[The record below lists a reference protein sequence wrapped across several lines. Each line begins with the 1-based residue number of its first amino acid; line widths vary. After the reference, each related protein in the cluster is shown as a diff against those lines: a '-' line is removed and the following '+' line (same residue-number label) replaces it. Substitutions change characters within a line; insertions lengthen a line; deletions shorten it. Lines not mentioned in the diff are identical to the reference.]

1 MTSAGVPG
9 NLNSRRQAISERRLS
24 PKFVNPCSSSL
35 NLMQEPM
42 AATATLDASSVTN
55 LAPAKPWR
63 PRVNPWIVAMT
74 VTLATFMEVLDSSIA
89 NVALPHIAGGLG
101 ATQDEATWVL
111 TAYLVANAVILPAGA
126 YMTTFIGRKKFYM
139 ICVAL
144 FGISSALCGL
154 APSLPL
160 LVFFRILQGIGGG
173 GLAPSEQAILAD
185 TFPPEKR
192 GQAFA
197 MYGLAVVVA
206 PAIGPTLGGW
216 ITDNYDWRWIFF
228 LNVPICL
235 ISLFLTSRIVEDP
248 PYVHEQVRK
257 SQQGGIKLD
266 FLGFGLLG
274 LTFGSL
280 EFILDKGQED
290 DWFSSN
296 LITFFVITMVVCFV
310 LMIWWE
316 LKQLREGNRPIVN
329 LTLFKR
335 RSFAISFCLMFV
347 LGFSLYGTTILIPQF
362 VQTLLGYTAELAGLV
377 LSPAGF
383 MMMAMMPVVG
393 ILSSK
398 VDPRKLIGYGFIM
411 LTLSLVDLHTLNLGV
426 SYGRL
431 VFLRV
436 FQASGLAFLFI
447 PINTIAYVG
456 VKQSE
461 NNDVSGLT
469 NLARNIGGSC
479 GTAFVATMLTRR
491 TAAHE
496 TNLVRNLTP
505 ANNAFNAQ
513 VNALKGLF
521 GHGDQAIHA
530 AQANIYNQ
538 LHRQAGMLA
547 YLDIIQYLAVFC
559 ACMLPL
565 LFLIPRPP
573 KNASPSAGH

>member
-1 MTSAGVPG
+1 M
-9 NLNSRRQAISERRLS
+9 
-24 PKFVNPCSSSL
+24 
-35 NLMQEPM
+35 
-42 AATATLDASSVTN
+42 ATATLQLEDSQA
-55 LAPAKPWR
+55 LPAPKAIEKPWR

-74 VTLATFMEVLDSSIA
+74 VTLATFMEVLDSSIC

-111 TAYLVANAVILPAGA
+111 TSYLVANAIILPAGA

-144 FGISSALCGL
+144 FGISSALCGI

-160 LVFFRILQGIGGG
+160 LVFFRILQGVGGG

-185 TFPPEKR
+185 TFPPAKR

-197 MYGLAVVVA
+197 MYGLAVVCA
-206 PAIGPTLGGW
+206 PAIGPTLGGY
-216 ITDNYDWRWIFF
+216 ITDNFDWRWIFF

-248 PYVHEQVRK
+248 PWVEKQVK
-257 SQQGGIKLD
+257 ESQKGGIKLD

-280 EFILDKGQED
+280 EFVLDKGQED
-290 DWFSSN
+290 DWFHSPV
-296 LITFFVITMVVCFV
+296 ITFFVVTMVVAFII
-310 LMIWWE
+310 MIWWE
-316 LKQLREGNRPIVN
+316 LRQLRIKHRPILN

-335 RSFAISFCLMFV
+335 RNFAISFGLMFV
-347 LGFSLYGTTILIPQF
+347 LGFSLYATTVLIPQF
-362 VQTLLGYTAELAGLV
+362 VQTLLGYTAELAGMV
-377 LSPAGF
+377 LSPAGL

-393 ILSSK
+393 FLVGR
-398 VDPRKLIGYGFIM
+398 VDPRKLIAFGFLL
-411 LTLSLVDLHTLNLGV
+411 LTSALIEMHTLNLGV
-426 SYGRL
+426 SYKYL
-431 VFLRV
+431 VFVRC

-447 PINTIAYVG
+447 PINTIAYIG
-456 VKQSE
+456 VKQTE

-479 GTAFVATMLTRR
+479 GTAFFATMLTRR
-491 TAAHE
+491 SATHE
-496 TNLVRNLTP
+496 TNMVRNLTSG
-505 ANNAFNAQ
+505 NQAFVNQ
-513 VNALKGLF
+513 VMRLKPLF
-521 GHGDQAIHA
+521 GGARGGGGNPMTGAGSHA
-530 AQANIYNQ
+530 AQAFIYNQ

-565 LFLIPRPP
+565 LFFIPRPP
-573 KNASPSAGH
+573 KHVDPSAGH

>member
-1 MTSAGVPG
+1 MATTTVELPG
-9 NLNSRRQAISERRLS
+9 AQLPEVHESHSTIER
-24 PKFVNPCSSSL
+24 
-35 NLMQEPM
+35 
-42 AATATLDASSVTN
+42 
-55 LAPAKPWR
+55 PWR
-63 PRVNPWIVAMT
+63 PRINPWIVAMT

-111 TAYLVANAVILPAGA
+111 TAYLVSNAIILPAGA

-144 FGISSALCGL
+144 FGISSALCGF
-154 APSLPL
+154 APTLPL
-160 LVFFRILQGIGGG
+160 LIFCRILQGIGGG

-197 MYGLAVVVA
+197 MYGLAVVCA
-206 PAIGPTLGGW
+206 PAIGPTLGGY
-216 ITDNYDWRWIFF
+216 ITDNFDWRWIFF

-248 PYVHEQVRK
+248 PYVKAQVAK
-257 SQQGGIKLD
+257 SQKGGIKLD

-280 EFILDKGQED
+280 EFVLDKGQED
-290 DWFSSN
+290 DWFSSH
-296 LITFFVITMVVCFV
+296 LIAFFAVTMVVAFV
-310 LMIWWE
+310 VMIWWE
-316 LKQLREGNRPIVN
+316 LKQLREGHRPILN

-335 RSFAISFCLMFV
+335 PNFAICFLLMFV
-347 LGFSLYGTTILIPQF
+347 LGFSLYGTTILIPQL

-377 LSPAGF
+377 LSPAGL

-393 ILSSK
+393 IL
-398 VDPRKLIGYGFIM
+398 VGRTDPRKLIGFGFAI
-411 LTLSLVDLHTLNLGV
+411 LTVSLLTMHTMDLGV

-431 VFLRV
+431 VFLRC

-447 PINTIAYVG
+447 PINTIAYIG

-479 GTAFVATMLTRR
+479 GTAFMATMLTRR
-491 TAAHE
+491 TATHE
-496 TNLVRNLTP
+496 SNMVRNLTP
-505 ANNAFNAQ
+505 GNPAFMSQ
-513 VNALKGLF
+513 VATLKGMF
-521 GHGDQAIHA
+521 GGKTSGNPMTGTGSHA
-530 AQANIYNQ
+530 AQAYLYNQ
-538 LHRQAGMLA
+538 LHRQAAMLS

-559 ACMLPL
+559 ACMIPL
-565 LFLIPRPP
+565 LFFIPRPP
-573 KNASPSAGH
+573 KHASPSAGH

>member
-1 MTSAGVPG
+1 M
-9 NLNSRRQAISERRLS
+9 
-24 PKFVNPCSSSL
+24 
-35 NLMQEPM
+35 
-42 AATATLDASSVTN
+42 ATATFQSDANAPGSPGMTSVVE
-55 LAPAKPWR
+55 KPWR
-63 PRVNPWIVAMT
+63 PKINPWIVAMT

-101 ATQDEATWVL
+101 STQDEATWVL

-154 APSLPL
+154 APSLPI
-160 LVFFRILQGIGGG
+160 LVFCRILQGIGGG

-197 MYGLAVVVA
+197 MYGLAVVCA

-248 PYVHEQVRK
+248 PWVAKQVAESK
-257 SQQGGIKLD
+257 KGGIKLD

-274 LTFGSL
+274 ITFGSL

-290 DWFSSN
+290 DWFASK
-296 LITFFVITMVVCFV
+296 LITFFVVMMVLSFIT
-310 LMIWWE
+310 MIWWE
-316 LKQLREGNRPIVN
+316 LKQLRDKNRPIVN

-335 RSFAISFCLMFV
+335 RNFSVSFLLMFV

-377 LSPAGF
+377 LSPAGL
-383 MMMAMMPVVG
+383 MMMCMMPVVG

-398 VDPRKLIGYGFIM
+398 VDPRKLIAYGFFM
-411 LTLSLVDLHTLNLGV
+411 LTASLITMHSMDLNI

-431 VFLRV
+431 VFLRC

-447 PINTIAYVG
+447 PINTIAYIG

-469 NLARNIGGSC
+469 NLARNIGGSV

-491 TAAHE
+491 SAAHE
-496 TNLVRNLTP
+496 THMVRNLT
-505 ANNAFNAQ
+505 AGNQAFVNQ
-513 VNALKGLF
+513 VAKLKGMF
-521 GHGDQAIHA
+521 AGAAPAGTAPMAGPGAHT
-530 AQANIYNQ
+530 AQAYIYNQ

-547 YLDIIQYLAVFC
+547 YLDIIQVMAIFC
-559 ACMLPL
+559 ACMLPV
-565 LFLIPRPP
+565 LFLIPKPP
-573 KNASPSAGH
+573 KNIDPSAGH

>member
-1 MTSAGVPG
+1 MATTVIDLPEVQ
-9 NLNSRRQAISERRLS
+9 LSEAHRAE
-24 PKFVNPCSSSL
+24 
-35 NLMQEPM
+35 QH
-42 AATATLDASSVTN
+42 ATVER
-55 LAPAKPWR
+55 PWR
-63 PRVNPWIVAMT
+63 PRINPWIVAMT

-111 TAYLVANAVILPAGA
+111 TAYLVANAIILPAGA

-144 FGISSALCGL
+144 FGVSSALCG
-154 APSLPL
+154 
-160 LVFFRILQGIGGG
+160 VGGG

-197 MYGLAVVVA
+197 MYGLAVVCA
-206 PAIGPTLGGW
+206 PAIGPTLGGY
-216 ITDNYDWRWIFF
+216 ITDNFDWRWIFF

-235 ISLFLTSRIVEDP
+235 LSLFLTSRIVEDP
-248 PYVHEQVRK
+248 PYVKKQVEL
-257 SQQGGIKLD
+257 SQKGGIKLD

-290 DWFSSN
+290 DWFSSH
-296 LITFFVITMVVCFV
+296 LITFFTVAMVVAFV
-310 LMIWWE
+310 AMIWWE
-316 LKQLREGNRPIVN
+316 LRQLRMGERPILN
-329 LTLFKR
+329 LTLFER
-335 RSFAISFCLMFV
+335 RNFSISFLLMFV

-377 LSPAGF
+377 LSPAGL
-383 MMMAMMPVVG
+383 MMMCMMPIVG
-393 ILSSK
+393 IMVGK
-398 VDPRKLIGYGFIM
+398 VDPRKLIGYGFVM
-411 LTLSLVDLHTLNLGV
+411 LTLSLITMHTLNLGV
-426 SYGRL
+426 SYGYL
-431 VFLRV
+431 VFVRC

-447 PINTIAYVG
+447 PINTISYIG

-469 NLARNIGGSC
+469 NLARNIGGSV

-496 TNLVRNLTP
+496 TNMVRNLTSG
-505 ANNAFNAQ
+505 NQAFMNEVAK
-513 VNALKGLF
+513 LKGMF
-521 GHGDQAIHA
+521 GGHSGGNPMTGAGSHT
-530 AQANIYNQ
+530 AQAYLYNE
-538 LHRQAGMLA
+538 LHRQAAMLA
-547 YLDIIQYLAVFC
+547 YLDIIQYMAVFC

-565 LFLIPRPP
+565 LFFIPRPP
-573 KNASPSAGH
+573 KHASPSAGH

>member
-1 MTSAGVPG
+1 
-9 NLNSRRQAISERRLS
+9 
-24 PKFVNPCSSSL
+24 
-35 NLMQEPM
+35 M
-42 AATATLDASSVTN
+42 ASATLDMPAATTVT
-55 LAPAKPWR
+55 APKRWAPKA
-63 PRVNPWIVAMT
+63 NPWIVAMT

-144 FGISSALCGL
+144 FGISSAMCGF
-154 APSLPL
+154 APTLPL
-160 LVFFRILQGIGGG
+160 LVFFRVLQGIGGG

-206 PAIGPTLGGW
+206 PAIGPTLGGY
-216 ITDNYDWRWIFF
+216 ITDNFDWRWIFF

-235 ISLFLTSRIVEDP
+235 LSLFLTSRIVEDP
-248 PYVHEQVRK
+248 PYVKEEVAK
-257 SQQGGIKLD
+257 SQSGGIKLD
-266 FLGFGLLG
+266 LLGFALVG

-280 EFILDKGQED
+280 EFVLDKGQED
-290 DWFSSN
+290 DWFGSH
-296 LITFFVITMVVCFV
+296 LIAFFAVTMVVAFV
-310 LMIWWE
+310 FLIWWE
-316 LKQLREGNRPIVN
+316 LKLLREGRRPLLN
-329 LTLFKR
+329 LTLFTR
-335 RSFAISFCLMFV
+335 RSFAISFILMFV

-393 ILSSK
+393 FLSGK
-398 VDPRKLIGYGFIM
+398 VDPRKLLGFGFTM
-411 LTLSLVDLHTLNLGV
+411 LTLSLIYMANINLGV
-426 SYGRL
+426 SYGEL
-431 VFLRV
+431 VLMRV

-447 PINTIAYVG
+447 PINTLAYVG
-456 VKQSE
+456 VKQNE

-479 GTAFVATMLTRR
+479 GTAFMATLLVRR
-491 TAAHE
+491 SQAHE
-496 TNLVRNLTP
+496 SSMVRNMTMM
-505 ANNAFNAQ
+505 NQAFTSRVQSLAGAFRSGNGTGPSGGPLGGASQ
-513 VNALKGLF
+513 GAM
-521 GHGDQAIHA
+521 HQ
-530 AQANIYNQ
+530 AQAFLYNQ
-538 LHRQAGMLA
+538 MHQQAATLA
-547 YLDIIQYLAVFC
+547 YIDIIRYLTLFC
-559 ACMLPL
+559 GAMLPL
-565 LFLIPRPP
+565 LLLIPKPP
-573 KNASPSAGH
+573 KNAAASAGH

>member
-1 MTSAGVPG
+1 M
-9 NLNSRRQAISERRLS
+9 
-24 PKFVNPCSSSL
+24 
-35 NLMQEPM
+35 
-42 AATATLDASSVTN
+42 ATATLDASSVQQMSTSQ
-55 LAPAKPWR
+55 PWR
-63 PRVNPWIVAMT
+63 PRINPWIIAMT

-235 ISLFLTSRIVEDP
+235 LSLFLTSRIVEDP
-248 PYVHEQVRK
+248 PYVNEQVRE
-257 SQQGGIKLD
+257 SQKGGIKLD

-296 LITFFVITMVVCFV
+296 LITFFVVAMVVAFV

-316 LKQLREGNRPIVN
+316 LKQLREGNRPIIN

-393 ILSSK
+393 ILSGK
-398 VDPRKLIGYGFIM
+398 VDPRKLIGFGFIM
-411 LTLSLVDLHTLNLGV
+411 LTAALIDMHTLNLGV

-496 TNLVRNLTP
+496 SNMVRNLTP
-505 ANNAFNAQ
+505 ANDAFNAQ
-513 VNALKGLF
+513 VNALKGMY
-521 GHGDQAIHA
+521 GHGAQAVHA
-530 AQANIYNQ
+530 AQASIYNQ

-565 LFLIPRPP
+565 VALIPRPP
-573 KNASPSAGH
+573 KDASPSAGH

>member
-1 MTSAGVPG
+1 MA
-9 NLNSRRQAISERRLS
+9 A
-24 PKFVNPCSSSL
+24 
-35 NLMQEPM
+35 
-42 AATATLDASSVTN
+42 AATADLAETSMSVSQ
-55 LAPAKPWR
+55 PWR
-63 PRVNPWIVAMT
+63 PRINPWIVAMT

-154 APSLPL
+154 APSLPI
-160 LVFFRILQGIGGG
+160 LVLCRVMQGVGGG

-206 PAIGPTLGGW
+206 PAIGPTLGGY
-216 ITDNYDWRWIFF
+216 ITDNFDWRWIFF

-235 ISLFLTSRIVEDP
+235 LSLFLTSRIVEDP
-248 PYVHEQVRK
+248 PYVKHEVAESK
-257 SQQGGIKLD
+257 KGGIKLD
-266 FLGFGLLG
+266 LLGFALVGI
-274 LTFGSL
+274 TFGSL
-280 EFILDKGQED
+280 EFVLDKGQED
-290 DWFSSN
+290 DWFGSH
-296 LITFFVITMVVCFV
+296 LITSFTVIMAIAFIT
-310 LMIWWE
+310 LIWWE
-316 LKQLREGNRPIVN
+316 LKLLREGRRPLLN
-329 LTLFKR
+329 LTMFTR
-335 RSFAISFCLMFV
+335 RSFAISFVLMFV
-347 LGFSLYGTTILIPQF
+347 LGFSLYGTTLLIPQF
-362 VQTLLGYTAELAGLV
+362 VQSLLGYTAELAGLV

-398 VDPRKLIGYGFIM
+398 VDPRKLLGYGFLS
-411 LTLSLVDLHTLNLGV
+411 LTLSLVYMSQINLGI
-426 SYGRL
+426 SYGEL
-431 VFLRV
+431 VVMRM

-447 PINTIAYVG
+447 PINTLAYVG
-456 VKQSE
+456 VKQKE

-479 GTAFVATMLTRR
+479 GTAFMATLLVRR
-491 TAAHE
+491 SQAHE
-496 TNLVRNLTP
+496 SSMIRNLVPSNP
-505 ANNAFNAQ
+505 AFNQQ
-513 VNALKGLF
+513 VNSVADALKAANRTGNL
-521 GHGDQAIHA
+521 GDAFTGAKHM
-530 AQANIYNQ
+530 AQQYIYNQ
-538 LHRQAGMLA
+538 LHAQAATLA
-547 YLDIIQYLAVFC
+547 YVDIIRYLTIFC
-559 ACMLPL
+559 AAMLPL

-573 KNASPSAGH
+573 KNAAASAGH